1 MEKQVSELFTNE
13 DAQVNAR
20 FFPLFNSGSVDPV
33 ASVPGLIE
41 GAEMTYF
48 DSTCKLKALKVRN

>member
-1 MEKQVSELFTNE
+1 MAGLNNIDFFSK
-13 DAQVNAR
+13 AGPVNAR
-20 FFPLFNSGSVDPV
+20 FPLFNSGSVDPV

-48 DSTCKLKALKVRN
+48 DNTCNLKALKVSN